1 MIFSGKKTVF
11 ISGGAKG
18 IGAACAEAF
27 ARNGY
32 NVAVN
37 YRTSA
42 AAAEEL
48 KKKLVS
54 AGARVLLLQGDCAD
68 EDRVNEMIAETEKT
82 FGGIDVLVNN
92 AGISLIKLF
101 TETTAGEWDRV
112 MSDNLRS
119 AFLCSKAVCRG
130 MINRGGGSI
139 VNISSMWGITGA
151 SCEVA
156 YSASKAGMIG
166 LTKALC
172 KEMSLSSVRV
182 NCVCPGVIMTD
193 MNASLSEETLESLKE
208 EIPLSRLGMP
218 ENVASAVLF
227 LAEAEYVTGQILAVD
242 GGMTV

>member
-156 YSASKAGMIG
+156 YSASKSGMIG

-208 EIPLSRLGMP
+208 EIPLSRLGTP